1 MKKTINA
8 YGFDRRIYP
17 LWQDTI
23 FPYQFK
29 KNGNVVYVRFH
40 NKSPTQIQRITKDDN
55 DGITIEWT
63 YGDWDECESLEYV
76 EINQTI
82 EIEED

>member
-8 YGFDRRIYP
+8 YGFDRRVYP

-29 KNGNVVYVRFH
+29 KNGNIVYVRFH
-40 NKSPTQIQRITKDDN
+40 NKSPSDSK
-55 DGITIEWT
+55 
-63 YGDWDECESLEYV
+63 
-76 EINQTI
+76 
-82 EIEED
+82 